1 MARPKIEI
9 SNAAL
14 LKRMKRYEEITGK
27 EIASSLRRGGRL
39 LAVSL
44 AKATPPFGFSIKD
57 KDPEKDDAEPSSLHK
72 GEKALFRDVFR
83 VFYIMTKGRIRGILD
98 FQGREATFKY
108 GHKGAAPLGN
118 VTEKILTRGQMKA
131 WHQARRGKNG
141 RVGMVHRGVTTG
153 HRIRDL
159 IHLDKGIVT
168 QEYVESYYK
177 ERVKLVG
184 LSKAAWASCIMKMDL
199 SKSDIKN
206 IWSGI
211 PAWVK
216 RHVSRVPSGVTDKCD
231 LMFPEIKLTNRLP
244 WANSVMSANDY
255 REALRITREKFMK
268 SMNKE
273 IKAVL
278 KKAAAA

>member
-1 MARPKIEI
+1 MAKPKIEI

-14 LKRMKRYEEITGK
+14 LKRMKRYEEVTGK

-44 AKATPPFGFSIKD
+44 AKATPPFGFSVKD
-57 KDPEKDDAEPSSLHK
+57 KDPTQDDPGTSSLHK
-72 GEKALFRDVFR
+72 GEKAVFRDIFR
-83 VFYIMTKGRIRGILD
+83 VFYVMTQGRIRGIID
-98 FQGREATFKY
+98 FQGREAKFQY
-108 GHKGAAPLGN
+108 GHKGAAPLGEIK
-118 VTEKILTRGQMKA
+118 EKILTRGEMKG
-131 WHQARRGKNG
+131 WHQQRRGKNG
-141 RVGMVHRGVTTG
+141 RVGMVHLGKTTG

-159 IHLDKGIVT
+159 IHLDKGIVPKL
-168 QEYVESYYK
+168 YIDAYYK
-177 ERVKLVG
+177 ERMRLVG

-244 WANSVMSANDY
+244 WANSVMSYNDY

-278 KKAAAA
+278 KKAASA